1 VTPRRA
7 GGIACWFAAS
17 AGAVLAGQAPER
29 SPQLQTFRAVTSLV
43 SVDVAVRRGHDPVRG
58 LATKDF
64 ALTDNGVP
72 QRLESVSAEA
82 LPIDVTLAVDTSSSV
97 ISNIDA
103 FKVEVRR
110 FVKMLRPTDR
120 IRVVAFASAV
130 VEAVRMRPAGDPL
143 DLRGLDTTG
152 ATSLNDALFYTLLWP
167 TGGAR
172 RHLVILLT
180 DGVDTVSTLSA
191 AEVALPRPDRKAMR
205 VGPDE

>member
-1 VTPRRA
+1 M
-7 GGIACWFAAS
+7 S
-17 AGAVLAGQAPER
+17 ARQT
-29 SPQLQTFRAVTSLV
+29 TFRTTTAVV
-43 SVDVAVRRGHDPVRG
+43 SVSVSVKRGNNVVAN
-58 LATKDF
+58 LTAADF

-72 QRLESVSAEA
+72 QRLESVAAEA